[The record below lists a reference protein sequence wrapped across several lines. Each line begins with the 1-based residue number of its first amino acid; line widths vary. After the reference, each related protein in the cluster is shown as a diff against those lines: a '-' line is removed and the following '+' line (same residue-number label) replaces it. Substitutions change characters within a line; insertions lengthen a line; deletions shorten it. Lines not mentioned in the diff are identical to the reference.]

1 MVTSTAPTGQQVT
14 VTAPSE
20 QEASAL
26 GEMAVRGRL
35 AACAQVSGPIV
46 SSYWWEGRITTAS
59 EWVCTLKTS
68 PARLAALMAALAA
81 AHSYEVPE
89 IIATEI
95 TGDPTYLSWVEEE
108 TRESR

>member
-1 MVTSTAPTGQQVT
+1 MVASTASTGHQVT
-14 VTAPSE
+14 LTAPNE

-26 GEMAVRGRL
+26 GEMAVRDRL

-46 SSYWWEGRITTAS
+46 STYWWEGRITTAS

-68 PARLAALMAALAA
+68 STRLAALMAALDA
-81 AHSYEVPE
+81 AHSYDVPE

-108 TRESR
+108 TRAGR